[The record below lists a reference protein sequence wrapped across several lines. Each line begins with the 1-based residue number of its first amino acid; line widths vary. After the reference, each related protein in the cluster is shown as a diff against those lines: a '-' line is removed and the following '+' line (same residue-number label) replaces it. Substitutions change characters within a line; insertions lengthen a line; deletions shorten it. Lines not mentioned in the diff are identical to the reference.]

1 MLLHAFE
8 WFAYGF
14 VVGYFWHPFWII
26 IKKIVSEA
34 KKAKQEW
41 RNPQ

>member
-1 MLLHAFE
+1 MLHAFE

-14 VVGYFWHPFWII
+14 VVGYFWYPFWEI
-26 IKKIVSEA
+26 IKKVIREA

>member
-1 MLLHAFE
+1 MLHAFE

-14 VVGYFWHPFWII
+14 VAGYFWYPFWEI
-26 IKKIVSEA
+26 IKKVISEA